1 MYLGDRKSELN
12 YFPPELQRKPTSIDM
27 ESTEMWMLSLTI
39 MHVLWHHEPLKI
51 DFSTKG
57 TKYCLEECNIQST
70 RLNPPVKRLK
80 FPN

>member
-1 MYLGDRKSELN
+1 
-12 YFPPELQRKPTSIDM
+12 
-27 ESTEMWMLSLTI
+27 MWMLSLTI